1 MYIKNKNKNLTWLQ
15 CAKRNKTKQL
25 YFCDFL
31 EINAFASAKLYWGIK
46 HINWEQDCLV
56 GDITSL
62 VVSVCG
68 SKQCVEN
75 CNYLQCIASKY

>member
-1 MYIKNKNKNLTWLQ
+1 MI
-15 CAKRNKTKQL
+15 
-25 YFCDFL
+25 FL
-31 EINAFASAKLYWGIK
+31 EIDAFVSAKLYWGIK

-75 CNYLQCIASKY
+75 CNYLQCIASKYKTIILIIQQMYMFIDFGY